1 MISSTLSNL
10 FRQYIIRL
18 KILSGG
24 GKIMTKKQMNLLYRI
39 VRQILIYLI
48 SLTIVSASVYGVINF
63 AYNEYIKPV
72 DAQSNEIIDIEIP
85 SGSSLSKISEILY
98 ENGLIRNKTVF
109 KLFVDLSDKTSKLK
123 AGKYKLSKNMSMGEI
138 MDELLT
144 GNAAVPTV
152 KITIIEGWDIR
163 RIAQYLVK
171 EKGFSFTEEE
181 FINAARVEN
190 FTEYVF
196 LQEIPENRKSGENGI
211 IPLEGYLFPDTY
223 IVYEDA
229 SPKDIMRKM
238 LNQFQKVFDDT
249 MKQRAEELG
258 MTMDE
263 VVTLASIIQRE
274 ARKTEEF
281 PKISAVFHNR
291 LKKGMNLESCA
302 TVQYI
307 INENRWTLTE
317 EEMNID
323 SPYNTYINKS
333 LPIGPISSPGR
344 LALVSALNPYQEFM
358 DPKQPY
364 LYFVLK
370 DPNTGEHAFNYNYKA
385 HLRDKEKYEKEWKKL
400 EQNNQ

>member
-1 MISSTLSNL
+1 MI
-10 FRQYIIRL
+10 
-18 KILSGG
+18 
-24 GKIMTKKQMNLLYRI
+24 KKQSDLLYKI
-39 VRQILIYLI
+39 VRQLLIYLI
-48 SLTIVSASVYGVINF
+48 SLSIVAATVYGIVSF
-63 AYNEYIKPV
+63 AYNEYLKPV
-72 DAQSNEIIDIEIP
+72 DATSSEIIEVEIP

-109 KLFVDLSDKTSKLK
+109 KLFVDLSDNTSKLK
-123 AGKYKLSKNMSMGEI
+123 AGKYKLSKNMSMREI

-144 GNAAVPTV
+144 GSAAVPTV
-152 KITIIEGWDIR
+152 KITIIEGWNIR
-163 RIAQYLVK
+163 RMAEYLVQ
-171 EKGFSFTEEE
+171 EKGFNFTEEE

-190 FTEYVF
+190 FTEFVF
-196 LQEIPENRKSGENGI
+196 LQEIPEQRRSGENGI

-229 SPKDIMRKM
+229 SPEDIMRKM
-238 LNQFQKVFDDT
+238 LTQFEKVYDET
-249 MKQRAEELG
+249 MKQRADELG

-281 PKISAVFHNR
+281 PMISAVFHNR

-307 INENRWTLTE
+307 INENRWSLTE
-317 EEMNID
+317 EEMRIE
-323 SPYNTYINKS
+323 SPYNTYINEG

-344 LALVSALNPYQEFM
+344 LALTSALNPFEEFM
-358 DPKQPY
+358 NPQKPY

-370 DPNTGEHAFNYNYKA
+370 DPNTGEHAFNYSYNA
-385 HLRDKEKYEKEWKKL
+385 HLRDKEKYEKLWKEI

>member
-1 MISSTLSNL
+1 MIKVKDRTSLGYRIIRQVLICLISILIVISSV
-10 FRQYIIRL
+10 YA
-18 KILSGG
+18 
-24 GKIMTKKQMNLLYRI
+24 
-39 VRQILIYLI
+39 LI
-48 SLTIVSASVYGVINF
+48 TF
-63 AYNEYIKPV
+63 AYNEYLKPV
-72 DAQSNEIIDIEIP
+72 DARSEELIDVEIP

-98 ENGLIRNKTVF
+98 EKGLIRNKTVF
-109 KLFVDLSDKTSKLK
+109 KLFVDLSDNTSKLR
-123 AGKYKLSKNMSMGEI
+123 AGKYKLSPSMSMAQI
-138 MDELLT
+138 MDELLSN
-144 GNAAVPTV
+144 NAAVPTV

-163 RIAQYLVK
+163 RMAKYLVE
-171 EKGFSFTEEE
+171 EKGFDFTEEE

-196 LQEIPENRKSGENGI
+196 LQEIPEERRNGDGDI

-229 SPKDIMRKM
+229 KPEDIMRKM
-238 LNQFQKVFDDT
+238 LDQFEKVFDDA

-258 MTMDE
+258 MTIDE

-291 LKKGMNLESCA
+291 LNKGMNLESCA

-317 EEMNID
+317 EEMRID
-323 SPYNTYINKS
+323 SPYNTYINS
-333 LPIGPISSPGR
+333 GLPIGPISSPGR
-344 LALVSALNPYQEFM
+344 LALTSALNPYEEFM
-358 DPKQPY
+358 DPNRPY

-370 DPNTGEHAFNYNYKA
+370 NPDTGEHAFNYSYQE
-385 HLRDKEKYEKEWKKL
+385 HLRDKAKYESQWKEL
-400 EQNNQ
+400 EQKQ

>member
-1 MISSTLSNL
+1 
-10 FRQYIIRL
+10 
-18 KILSGG
+18 
-24 GKIMTKKQMNLLYRI
+24 MTKNQKDLAYRNLAYKIARK
-39 VRQILIYLI
+39 VLIYLI
-48 SLTIVSASVYGVINF
+48 SIAIVIASVYAVVVF
-63 AYNEYIKPV
+63 AYNKYLKPV
-72 DAQSNEIIDIEIP
+72 DAQSTELVDVEIP

-98 ENGLIRNKTVF
+98 EKGLIRNKMVF

-123 AGKYKLSKNMSMGEI
+123 AGKYKLSPSMSIAQI

-144 GNAAVPTV
+144 GNSAVPTV

-163 RIAQYLVK
+163 RMAKYLVE
-171 EKGFSFTEEE
+171 EKGFDFTEEE

-196 LQEIPENRKSGENGI
+196 LQEIPENRRNGNGDI

-229 SPKDIMRKM
+229 KPEDIMRKM
-238 LNQFQKVFDDT
+238 LDQFEKVYDAS

-281 PKISAVFHNR
+281 PMISAVFHNR

-317 EEMNID
+317 EEMRID
-323 SPYNTYINKS
+323 SPYNTYINPG
-333 LPIGPISSPGR
+333 LPVGPISSPGR
-344 LALVSALNPYQEFM
+344 LALTSALNPYEEFM
-358 DPKQPY
+358 NPERPY

-370 DPNTGEHAFNYNYKA
+370 NPETGEHAFNYNYQNHLKDKA
-385 HLRDKEKYEKEWKKL
+385 KYENQWKQL
-400 EQNNQ
+400 EQKNK